1 MTVWEWDAGVLIRER
16 SKEVVME
23 RDRPALWGIVLA
35 GGEGERLRAFVQ
47 ASFGTDAPKQFC
59 TFCGRRTMVERTLM
73 RAQRVIPRERLLLSA
88 TAHHRLHVLG
98 SMATHPPGTVLF
110 QPLNRDT
117 APGILLPLVH
127 VLHRDP
133 EAVVALLP
141 SDHFVLPGR
150 RFMASVAEAADYL
163 TESRDNSLIV
173 LAVEPTEAETDY
185 GWIKPGFSAN
195 EHEYSSICPIS
206 RFIEKPP
213 QELARALMEN
223 GWLWNTMVMV
233 VRAQALWER
242 VRELAP
248 ELAAYFSM
256 VRRTIGTPW
265 EHRVLEEVYCM
276 MPSVNFST
284 AILSRRP
291 DRLLVLPVRNV
302 YWSDWGRGER
312 ILETLG
318 RFKLCLCRQ
327 RAPAA
332 TRH

>member
-1 MTVWEWDAGVLIRER
+1 
-16 SKEVVME
+16 ME
-23 RDRPALWGIVLA
+23 HNRPALWGIVMA
-35 GGEGERLRAFVQ
+35 GGEGERLRAFVR
-47 ASFGTDAPKQFC
+47 ASFGADTPKQFV
-59 TFCGRRTMVERTLM
+59 TFCGRRTLVERTLM
-73 RAQRVIPRERLLLSA
+73 RAQSVIPRERLLLSA
-88 TAHHRLHVLG
+88 TAHHRMQVLG
-98 SMATHPPGTVLF
+98 SVRRHPPSTVLF
-110 QPLNRDT
+110 QPLDRDT

-150 RFMASVAEAADYL
+150 RFMTSVAEAADYL
-163 TESRDNSLIV
+163 IESGDDSLILLGV
-173 LAVEPTEAETDY
+173 DPAEAETDY
-185 GWIKPGFSAN
+185 GWIKPGFSSN
-195 EHEYSSICPIS
+195 KHEHSSIRPIS

-256 VRRTIGTPW
+256 FRRTIGTPW

-276 MPSVNFST
+276 IPSVNFST
-284 AILSRRP
+284 ALLTRQP

-302 YWSDWGRGER
+302 YWSDWGRSER
-312 ILETLG
+312 ILETLH
-318 RFKLCLCRQ
+318 RFNLVLCGH

>member
-1 MTVWEWDAGVLIRER
+1 
-16 SKEVVME
+16 ME
-23 RDRPALWGIVLA
+23 RNKPVLWGIVLA

-73 RAQRVIPRERLLLSA
+73 RAQRLIPRERLLLSA
-88 TAHHRLHVLG
+88 TAHHRRHVLA
-98 SMATHPPGTVLF
+98 SMASHAPGTVLF
-110 QPLNRDT
+110 QPINRDT
-117 APGILLPLVH
+117 APGILLPLAH

-133 EAVVALLP
+133 EAVVAILP

-163 TESRDNSLIV
+163 IESRDNSLI
-173 LAVEPTEAETDY
+173 LLGVEPTEAETDY

-195 EHEYSSICPIS
+195 EHERSSIRPIS

-242 VRELAP
+242 VQEFAP
-248 ELAAYFSM
+248 ELTAFFSM
-256 VRRTIGTPW
+256 IRRTIGTPW
-265 EHRVLEEVYCM
+265 EDRVLEEVYCM
-276 MPSVNFST
+276 IPSVNFST
-284 AILSRRP
+284 TILSQRP

-312 ILETLG
+312 ILESLG
-318 RFKLCLCRQ
+318 QFRLLSSMH

-332 TRH
+332 TMQ